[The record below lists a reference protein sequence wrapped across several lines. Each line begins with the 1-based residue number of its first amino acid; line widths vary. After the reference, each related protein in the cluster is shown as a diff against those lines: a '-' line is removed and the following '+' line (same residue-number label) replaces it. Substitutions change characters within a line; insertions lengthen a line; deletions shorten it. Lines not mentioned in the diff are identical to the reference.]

1 MIPRILPALL
11 LVFLTGLVAL
21 PAPPVLESENIDLI
35 YLADSRPILMRIDLN
50 SDGKSLEV
58 RWRRFVDLLFVY
70 LDKNN
75 DESLDEQELKKLP
88 MILSFLT
95 GGREPIPLPKDR
107 GTGVFR
113 EQLANHLREHGY
125 QPFRLPS
132 SPTEM
137 AAPRN
142 IRFMTNGPGQSA
154 EAIDTAILGALDTD
168 KDGKLS
174 AQELAAAESV
184 LRKYDSNDDELISVT
199 ELTRTPENSP
209 FGIQQSM
216 TIDGAATATF
226 DLFRFSRTGTN
237 ADLAKR
243 IVRRYY
249 VEPKTKT
256 ETEVKKKL
264 SREMIGFTPEVFTK
278 LDRNDDGLLDAE
290 ELDRLGTC
298 PVDTNLIVNIGK
310 VSAKQKMVEQKP
322 GKKSAPTIKIIEQTT
337 GSVVIDTPN
346 VQLHVMAALLLQNS
360 GGDADTLLN
369 QFMNA
374 DRDGNGYV
382 DKTEAGSFPQFNAGF
397 DLIDADHDEKIFIEE
412 IRAFSE
418 ETADLRKA
426 TDVGFGSASV
436 QDQGRGLFGLFDTDR
451 DGFLS
456 PRELKN
462 LPKLLALND
471 RNKDGMLDPKEVP
484 KNMTLTFEQGL
495 LQSRSPGSPM
505 FAAYAPLPNQIRK
518 QAGPL
523 WFQRM
528 DRNRDGDV
536 SRREFLGTDEDFRKI
551 DTDGDGLIDM
561 KEAMA
566 AEALFKKAP

>member
-11 LVFLTGLVAL
+11 LVFLTGRIAL

-58 RWRRFVDLLFVY
+58 RWRRFVDLLLVY

-75 DESLDEQELKKLP
+75 DESLDEEELKKLP

-95 GGREPIPLPKDR
+95 NGGEPIPLPKDR

-113 EQLANHLREHGY
+113 EQLANHLRENGY

-142 IRFMTNGPGQSA
+142 IRFVTNGPSQSA
-154 EAIDTAILGALDTD
+154 EAIDTAILDALDTD

-174 AQELAAAESV
+174 AQELAAAEGV
-184 LRKYDSNDDELISVT
+184 LRKYDSNDDELISVS
-199 ELTRTPENSP
+199 ELTRAPENSP
-209 FGIQQSM
+209 FGFQQSSM
-216 TIDGAATATF
+216 MAGSATTTF
-226 DLFRFSRTGTN
+226 DLFRFSRTGSN

-249 VEPKTKT
+249 VEPKTKP

-264 SREMIGFTPEVFTK
+264 NRDMIGLSPEVFAK
-278 LDRNDDGLLDAE
+278 LDRNDDGQLDAE
-290 ELDRLGTC
+290 ELDRIGTC
-298 PVDTNLIVNIGK
+298 PVDASLTVNIGK
-310 VSAKQKMVEQKP
+310 VTSKQKMVEPKP
-322 GKKSAPTIKIIEQTT
+322 GKKPALSIKLIEQTS
-337 GSVVIDTPN
+337 GSITIDTPN
-346 VQLHVMAALLLQNS
+346 VQLHVMAAPILQS
-360 GGDADTLLN
+360 PGGDTLLN

-382 DKTEAGSFPQFNAGF
+382 DKTEARAFPLINAAF
-397 DLIDADHDEKIFIEE
+397 DLIDADHNEKIFIEE
-412 IRAFSE
+412 IQAFSE

-426 TDVGFGSASV
+426 TDVGFASASV
-436 QDQGRGLFGLFDTDR
+436 LDQGRGLFGLFDTDR
-451 DGFLS
+451 DGVLS
-456 PRELKN
+456 TRELKN

-471 RNKDGMLDPKEVP
+471 RNKDGMLDPKKVS
-484 KNMTLTFEQGL
+484 KNMILTFEQGL
-495 LQSRSPGSPM
+495 SQARSTGLTTVSANLSQPNQSR
-505 FAAYAPLPNQIRK
+505 K
-518 QAGPL
+518 QVGPK
-523 WFQRM
+523 WFQKM
-528 DRNRDGDV
+528 DRNGDGDV

-551 DTDGDGLIDM
+551 DTDGDGLIDA
-561 KEAMA
+561 KEAEA

>member
-1 MIPRILPALL
+1 MIHRILPPLVI
-11 LVFLTGLVAL
+11 VFLTGLVAL
-21 PAPPVLESENIDLI
+21 PAPPVLESDTIDLI
-35 YLADSRPILMRIDLN
+35 YLAESRPILMRIDLN

-58 RWRRFVDLLFVY
+58 RWRRFVDLLLVY

-75 DESLDEQELKKLP
+75 DESLDEEELKKLP

-95 GGREPIPLPKDR
+95 SGREPIPLPKDR

-132 SPTEM
+132 SPNEI

-142 IRFMTNGPGQSA
+142 IRLMTNGPTQSA
-154 EAIDTAILGALDTD
+154 EAIDTAILDALDTD

-174 AQELAAAESV
+174 AQELAAAEGV
-184 LRKYDSNDDELISVT
+184 LRKYDSNDDELISVS
-199 ELTRTPENSP
+199 ELTRAPENSP
-209 FGIQQSM
+209 FGFQQSPM
-216 TIDGAATATF
+216 MGGSPTTTF
-226 DLFRFSRTGTN
+226 DLFRFSRTGSN

-249 VEPKTKT
+249 VEPKTKP
-256 ETEVKKKL
+256 EAEVKKKL
-264 SREMIGFTPEVFTK
+264 SRDMIGFAPDVFAK

-290 ELDRLGTC
+290 ELDRIGTC
-298 PVDTNLIVNIGK
+298 PVDAGLTVNIGK
-310 VSAKQKMVEQKP
+310 VTAKQKMVEPKP
-322 GKKSAPTIKIIEQTT
+322 GKKSAPTIKLIEQPG
-337 GSVVIDTPN
+337 GSITIDTPS
-346 VQLHVMAALLLQNS
+346 VQLLVMAALILES
-360 GGDADTLLN
+360 PGGDTLLN

-382 DKTEAGSFPQFNAGF
+382 DKTEAGLFPLINAAF

-426 TDVGFGSASV
+426 TDVGFASASV
-436 QDQGRGLFGLFDTDR
+436 LDQGRGLFGLFDTDR
-451 DGFLS
+451 DGVLS

-462 LPKLLALND
+462 MPKLLAFND
-471 RNKDGMLDPKEVP
+471 RNKDGLIDPKEVP
-484 KNMTLTFEQGL
+484 KNMILTFEQGL
-495 LQSRSPGSPM
+495 SQAGSNGLTTVSTPLRSDSR
-505 FAAYAPLPNQIRK
+505 RK
-518 QAGPL
+518 QVGPK
-523 WFQRM
+523 WFQKM
-528 DRNRDGDV
+528 DRNEDGDV

-551 DTDGDGLIDM
+551 DTDGDGLIDA
-561 KEAMA
+561 KEADA
-566 AEALFKKAP
+566 AEAIFRKTP

>member
-1 MIPRILPALL
+1 MIAKIAPALL

-21 PAPPVLESENIDLI
+21 PAPPVLESENIELI
-35 YLADSRPILMRIDLN
+35 YLADARPILMRIDLN

-58 RWRRFVDLLFVY
+58 RWRRFVDLLLVY

-75 DESLDEQELKKLP
+75 DESLDEEELKKLP

-95 GGREPIPLPKDR
+95 NGGEPIPLPKDR

-113 EQLANHLREHGY
+113 EQLANHLRENGY

-142 IRFMTNGPGQSA
+142 IRFVTNGPSQSA
-154 EAIDTAILGALDTD
+154 EAIDTAILDALDTD

-174 AQELAAAESV
+174 AQELAAAEGV
-184 LRKYDSNDDELISVT
+184 LRKYDSNDDELISVS
-199 ELTRTPENSP
+199 ELMRAPENSP
-209 FGIQQSM
+209 FGFQQSPM
-216 TIDGAATATF
+216 MAGSATTTF
-226 DLFRFSRTGTN
+226 DLFRFSRTGSN

-249 VEPKTKT
+249 VEPKTKP

-264 SREMIGFTPEVFTK
+264 NRDMIGLSPEVFAK
-278 LDRNDDGLLDAE
+278 LDRNDDGQLDAE
-290 ELDRLGTC
+290 ELDRIGTC
-298 PVDTNLIVNIGK
+298 PVDASLTVNIGK
-310 VSAKQKMVEQKP
+310 VTSKQKMVEPKP
-322 GKKSAPTIKIIEQTT
+322 GKKPALAIKLIEQTS
-337 GSVVIDTPN
+337 GSITIDTPN
-346 VQLHVMAALLLQNS
+346 VQLHVMAAPILQS
-360 GGDADTLLN
+360 PGGDTLLN

-382 DKTEAGSFPQFNAGF
+382 DKTEARVFPLINAAF
-397 DLIDADHDEKIFIEE
+397 DLIDADHNEKIFIEE
-412 IRAFSE
+412 IQAFSE

-426 TDVGFGSASV
+426 TDVGFASASV
-436 QDQGRGLFGLFDTDR
+436 LDQGRGLFGLFDTDR
-451 DGFLS
+451 DGVLS
-456 PRELKN
+456 TRELKN

-471 RNKDGMLDPKEVP
+471 RNKDGMLDPKKVS
-484 KNMTLTFEQGL
+484 KNMILTFEQGL
-495 LQSRSPGSPM
+495 SQARSTGLTTVSANLSQPNQSR
-505 FAAYAPLPNQIRK
+505 K
-518 QAGPL
+518 QVGPK
-523 WFQRM
+523 WFQKM
-528 DRNRDGDV
+528 DRNGDGDV

-551 DTDGDGLIDM
+551 DTDGDGLIDA
-561 KEAMA
+561 KEAEA

>member
-11 LVFLTGLVAL
+11 LVCLTGLIAL
-21 PAPPVLESENIDLI
+21 PAPPVLESENIDLV

-58 RWRRFVDLLFVY
+58 RWRRFVDLLLVY

-75 DESLDEQELKKLP
+75 DESLDEEELKKLP

-95 GGREPIPLPKDR
+95 NGGEPIPLPKDR

-113 EQLANHLREHGY
+113 EQLANHLRENGY

-142 IRFMTNGPGQSA
+142 IRFVTNGPSQSA
-154 EAIDTAILGALDTD
+154 EAIDTAILDALDTD

-174 AQELAAAESV
+174 AQELAAAEGV
-184 LRKYDSNDDELISVT
+184 LRKYDSNDDELISVS
-199 ELTRTPENSP
+199 ELTRAPENSP
-209 FGIQQSM
+209 FGFQQSSM
-216 TIDGAATATF
+216 MAGSATTTF
-226 DLFRFSRTGTN
+226 DLFRFSRTGSN

-249 VEPKTKT
+249 VEPKTKP

-264 SREMIGFTPEVFTK
+264 NRDMIGLSPEVFAK
-278 LDRNDDGLLDAE
+278 LDRNDDGQLDAE
-290 ELDRLGTC
+290 ELDRIGTC
-298 PVDTNLIVNIGK
+298 PVDASLTVNIGK
-310 VSAKQKMVEQKP
+310 VTSKQKMVEPKP
-322 GKKSAPTIKIIEQTT
+322 GKKPALSIKLIEQTS
-337 GSVVIDTPN
+337 GSITIDTPN
-346 VQLHVMAALLLQNS
+346 VQLHVMAAPILQS
-360 GGDADTLLN
+360 PGGDTLLN

-382 DKTEAGSFPQFNAGF
+382 DKTEARAFPLINAAF
-397 DLIDADHDEKIFIEE
+397 DLIDADHNEKIFIEE
-412 IRAFSE
+412 IQAFSE

-426 TDVGFGSASV
+426 TDVGFASASV
-436 QDQGRGLFGLFDTDR
+436 LDQGRGLFGLFDTYR
-451 DGFLS
+451 DGVLS
-456 PRELKN
+456 TRELKN

-471 RNKDGMLDPKEVP
+471 RNKDGMLDPKKVS
-484 KNMTLTFEQGL
+484 KNMILTFEQGL
-495 LQSRSPGSPM
+495 SQARSTGLTTVSANLSQPNQSR
-505 FAAYAPLPNQIRK
+505 K
-518 QAGPL
+518 QVGPK
-523 WFQRM
+523 WFQKM
-528 DRNRDGDV
+528 DRNGDGDV

-551 DTDGDGLIDM
+551 DTDGDGLIDA
-561 KEAMA
+561 KEAEA